1 MRIYQHVP
9 FTPQKWRGQA
19 KEGQAPTVGDKP
31 VPQGIVV
38 GCTGKKSVTAIVDTG
53 DVHVL
58 MIGAAGVGKTAFW
71 LYPCIEYACA
81 SGMSFMSTD
90 TKGDVMR
97 NYGTI
102 AKNYYGYNVSVIDL
116 RNPTRSNGNNLL
128 YLVNRYM
135 DLYKA
140 NPDQLVYKAKSE
152 KYAKIIAK
160 TIILSG
166 SDASSFGANA
176 YFYDSAEGL
185 LTATILLV
193 AEFCEPSKRHIV
205 SVFKI
210 IQELLAP
217 AGKKGKNQFQQL
229 MQLLPDDHKAKWF
242 AGAALNTAEQSMAS
256 VMSTALSRLNAF
268 LDTELEQ
275 LLCFD
280 TEIDAETFCNEK
292 SAIFL
297 IMPEESP
304 HTFFM
309 VSLIIQQLYREILSV
324 ADETGGKL
332 KNRCVFLCDEFGTL
346 PKIESAEMMFSAARS
361 RRLQIVPVI
370 QSFAQLERN
379 YGKESADIIIDNV
392 QLTLFGGFAP
402 NSSSAEILS
411 KSLGNRTVL
420 TGSVSRGRNDPSQ
433 SLQMTERPL
442 MTPDELKALPKGSF
456 IVMKT
461 GFHPMQVKLR
471 LFFEWGITFEEPYT
485 VEEKGNRK
493 VYYADKEEI
502 IDGIMAKYHA
512 DDYQTEE
519 IPPVAMPAD
528 VQPAEQT
535 AEQTA
540 AETAGDTT
548 SEKADKTKKTK
559 TSGAKNL
566 KLEPTVSADEKGGD
580 ANGEA

>member
-1 MRIYQHVP
+1 
-9 FTPQKWRGQA
+9 
-19 KEGQAPTVGDKP
+19 
-31 VPQGIVV
+31 
-38 GCTGKKSVTAIVDTG
+38 
-53 DVHVL
+53 
-58 MIGAAGVGKTAFW
+58 
-71 LYPCIEYACA
+71 
-81 SGMSFMSTD
+81 
-90 TKGDVMR
+90 
-97 NYGTI
+97 
-102 AKNYYGYNVSVIDL
+102 
-116 RNPTRSNGNNLL
+116 
-128 YLVNRYM
+128 M
-135 DLYKA
+135 DLFKA
-140 NPDQLVYKAKSE
+140 NPDKLVYKAKCE

-166 SDASSFGANA
+166 ADASSFGQNA

-379 YGKESADIIIDNV
+379 YGKESADIIIDN
-392 QLTLFGGFAP
+392 T
-402 NSSSAEILS
+402 
-411 KSLGNRTVL
+411 
-420 TGSVSRGRNDPSQ
+420 SVSRGRNDPSQ

-471 LFFEWGITFEEPYT
+471 LFFEWGITFEKPYT

-493 VYYADKEEI
+493 VHYADKEEI

-528 VQPAEQT
+528 VQPTEASNQPEP
-535 AEQTA
+535 
-540 AETAGDTT
+540 
-548 SEKADKTKKTK
+548 SESTDAS
-559 TSGAKNL
+559 TSGEANSSEEKKPLPSAKL
-566 KLEPTVSADEKGGD
+566 KNKPTAEKGGD